1 VTTIF
6 IADDSEHVRRAI
18 RNFFASDSRFQVIG
32 EARNYSD
39 TLRMLVEL
47 KPDVLLVDLRMPGA
61 DPDVAGLA
69 KLIST
74 CKCPAVVMS
83 FTADAEARGIASSVG
98 ASRLVDKTRLSQDLI
113 PAIEEVLRA
122 HRLQNQQPQATPEEA
137 PL

>member
-61 DPDVAGLA
+61 DPDAAGLA

-83 FTADAEARGIASSVG
+83 FTADVEARGIASSVG
-98 ASRLVDKTRLSQDLI
+98 ASHLVDKTRLYQELI
-113 PAIEEVLRA
+113 PTIEEVLRA
-122 HRLQNQQPQATPEEA
+122 HRLQKKKTQATPEEA
-137 PL
+137 LR

>member
-6 IADDSEHVRRAI
+6 IADDSEYVRRAI

-61 DPDVAGLA
+61 DPDAAGLA

-83 FTADAEARGIASSVG
+83 FTADVEARGIASSVG
-98 ASRLVDKTRLSQDLI
+98 ASHLVDKTRLYQELI
-113 PAIEEVLRA
+113 PAIEEVLTTKS
-122 HRLQNQQPQATPEEA
+122 LQNKQTQATPEEV
-137 PL
+137 LH